1 MQPMEKK
8 NKRPVDWLS
17 IGFLVMAVVSMA
29 VSVPATFSVASL
41 THASLFGAAL
51 VVFIAEVMAFGAKLA
66 TRWFPTWHKQLNSFA
81 VVMLSAAVL
90 PNAVEGWN
98 ALWRP
103 EAAEGVW
110 AAIRG
115 TSIYGFPVFAVLIV
129 GVWAALPP
137 VGVYLSLTFWVRRQH
152 ELETEQTPEAVVNRR
167 LQPIIIEMQVQQRL
181 DEALLGLIEQRQKQ
195 FAALTGPVFQAPR
208 LAGPSPVVPS
218 KTFQPVR
225 MPSEPIVPAPA
236 QQDAATDEA
245 QLPEAPADETSEPF
259 TEASEPVV
267 RPYGTVGARLDEVL
281 AQVGMNREAAKTR
294 LERFGIKTPEAAFT
308 ALQRLG
314 ALPPAVSF
322 EEFVPLF
329 GVLMEQ
335 ACDTCGKAMSQGER
349 GVAVKYA
356 RRHNQPVCCTECRRA
371 SKES

>member
-1 MQPMEKK
+1 MEQKK

-17 IGFLVMAVVSMA
+17 VGFLVMAGVCMA

-41 THASLFGAAL
+41 THASAFGAAL

-103 EAAEGVW
+103 DAAEGVW
-110 AAIRG
+110 ASILA

-129 GVWAALPP
+129 LVWAALPP
-137 VGVYLSLTFWVRRQH
+137 VGVYLALTFWVRRQH
-152 ELETEQTPEAVVNRR
+152 ELETEQTPEAVVSRR

-181 DEALLGLIEQRQKQ
+181 DEALLGLIEQRQRQ
-195 FAALTGPVFQAPR
+195 FAALTGPVFSAPR
-208 LAGPSPVVPS
+208 VAGPTELVKSFRPAR
-218 KTFQPVR
+218 KTT
-225 MPSEPIVPAPA
+225 EPLVPAPVVA
-236 QQDAATDEA
+236 E
-245 QLPEAPADETSEPF
+245 PEVEPELTADELADDTSEPA
-259 TEASEPVV
+259 TEASEPTV
-267 RPYGTVGARLDEVL
+267 RPYGAVGARLDEL
-281 AQVGMNREAAKTR
+281 LTHSGLTRGAARAK
-294 LERFGIKTPEAAFT
+294 LERFGIKTPEVAFS

-314 ALPPAVSF
+314 VLPAGVSF

-329 GVLMEQ
+329 GVLTQQ
-335 ACDTCGKAMSQGER
+335 ACDTCGKQMNQGER

-356 RRHNQPVCCTECRRA
+356 RRHGQPVRCTGCR
-371 SKES
+371 K

>member
-1 MQPMEKK
+1 MEQKK

-17 IGFLVMAVVSMA
+17 IGFLVMAAVCMA

-41 THASLFGAAL
+41 THASAFGAAL

-103 EAAEGVW
+103 DAAEGVW
-110 AAIRG
+110 ASILA
-115 TSIYGFPVFAVLIV
+115 TSIYGFPIFAVLIV
-129 GVWAALPP
+129 MVWAALPP
-137 VGVYLSLTFWVRRQH
+137 VGVYLALTFWVRRQH
-152 ELETEQTPEAVVNRR
+152 ELETEQTPEAVVSRR

-208 LAGPSPVVPS
+208 LAGPTPVVAKS
-218 KTFQPVR
+218 FQPA
-225 MPSEPIVPAPA
+225 PKTTELSAQGADCAIQPAAEQP
-236 QQDAATDEA
+236 T
-245 QLPEAPADETSEPF
+245 
-259 TEASEPVV
+259 V
-267 RPYGTVGARLDEVL
+267 RPYGAVGARLDEL
-281 AQVGMNREAAKTR
+281 LTHSGLTREAARAK
-294 LERFGIKTPEAAFT
+294 LERFGIKTPEVAFS

-314 ALPPAVSF
+314 VLPAGVSF

-329 GVLMEQ
+329 GVLSQQ
-335 ACDTCGKAMSQGER
+335 ACDTCGKQMNQGER

-356 RRHNQPVCCTECRRA
+356 RRHNQPVRCTGCR
-371 SKES
+371 K